1 MHGGV
6 RRALFSLTLSTA
18 AALAHAEPPV
28 APSASAAA
36 APPAPEQPVRVPLPL
51 VRPSLVTPRLAR
63 ETVAAALRAAGSA
76 AVRAHLASMAAR
88 ARSAAILPELFLRAA
103 RTTDDSLRLSPTLD
117 DPYHYTALGGAGL
130 WLEGRL
136 VWHFDRLVF
145 DREEVAVERL
155 RREHDDAMARLR
167 GRVLEALFAWQRAV
181 FRAEDPKANADE
193 LEQALL
199 SRAEQEATLDLL
211 TAGWFTERTA
221 PSSRPAAR

>member
-1 MHGGV
+1 
-6 RRALFSLTLSTA
+6 LLTSLAA
-18 AALAHAEPPV
+18 AALARAEPPAGL
-28 APSASAAA
+28 APSV
-36 APPAPEQPVRVPLPL
+36 PDQPVAVSPA
-51 VRPSLVTPRLAR
+51 RPALVTPRLAR
-63 ETVAAALRAAGSA
+63 ETVAAALRAAGSG

-88 ARSAAILPELFLRAA
+88 ARTAAVLPELFVRAA

-145 DREEVAVERL
+145 DRDEVSVERL
-155 RREHDDAMARLR
+155 RREHDEAMARLR

-193 LEQALL
+193 LEQAIL

-211 TAGWFTERTA
+211 TAGWFTGFLKRPTA
-221 PSSRPAAR
+221 R